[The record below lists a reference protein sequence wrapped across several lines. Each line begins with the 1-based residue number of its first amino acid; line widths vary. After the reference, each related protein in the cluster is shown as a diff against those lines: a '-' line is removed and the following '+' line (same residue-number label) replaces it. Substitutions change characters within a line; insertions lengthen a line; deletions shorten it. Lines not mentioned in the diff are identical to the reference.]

1 MLKKFRKF
9 YYFELKLLPVI
20 VFILVSCGGGGG
32 GSSSSNSVQPAVAP
46 VPSTGSNQTS
56 TITSSKLILASVA
69 LNADDTVAQLA
80 LGETSTSIYPNF
92 YQKFLGPFKGLLNI
106 FFPELIAQNSLN
118 PVDLSSWN
126 QISKKLV
133 NGTIVDLET
142 TYKVVKTSSSGSVI
156 YESTS
161 GYRCIYDPENGIFTA
176 LVDISTNQEV
186 ESYVYNE
193 DTDKVEPEYSTEAQS
208 CATVEESINCD
219 TSSLPINILKAR
231 TADEKNK
238 SLIAEIEY
246 VESFNISGNTCI
258 PQITKGLVLIQNEK
272 IYNISDQC
280 IRDFH
285 LFQNGIGAIDELTRW
300 WFMDYFVPANS
311 AFNTSDKPIIS
322 RTCNP
327 NPDGRTNNQAAVL
340 NTMEINE
347 YGNLLIRPLTTEMSI
362 HGGSGKIVF
371 NGEYL
376 LTMSNE
382 RDESTI
388 YKHKVGESGFSIVK
402 LDYIDYTD
410 QNIFSQPSGPAGL
423 AGKFGLIFGG
433 GALGGTT
440 SKNLYTSMVFYNNEL
455 LIFGSVEKWGHKY
468 NLETDEVTPLIDA
481 WPRIISVDG
490 SNAVRKDY
498 SHCPRELS
506 TESELRE
513 TGKTDCLEMPK
524 ALLNTGWGQN
534 DILGVWN
541 GNIIFDDIGSWNPT
555 SFLHS
560 GHIICLPTTPYCAAG
575 SSNFNVLFFDYKD
588 NYLYAINGDKN
599 KYVRYDMNLRTSSVI
614 DLDDFGYL
622 ADWYEVTKDNVY
634 VTVLNAQN
642 SNKEYVDVNFND
654 KTVTFLGTI
663 SEADRTVVEIF
674 PLN

>member
-1 MLKKFRKF
+1 MLEKLRKS
-9 YYFELKLLPVI
+9 YNVELILLPII

-32 GSSSSNSVQPAVAP
+32 SSSLNSVQPAVAP

-56 TITSSKLILASVA
+56 TITGSKLILASVA
-69 LNADDTVAQLA
+69 LNADDTVAQLS
-80 LGETSTSIYPNF
+80 LGETSTSISPNF
-92 YQKFLGPFKGLLNI
+92 YQKFLGPFKGLFNI

-133 NGTIVDLET
+133 NGTIVDLQT
-142 TYKVVKTSSSGSVI
+142 TYKVVKTSSSGSLI

-161 GYRCIYDPENGIFTA
+161 GYRCIFDPENGIFTA
-176 LVDISTNQEV
+176 LVEISSNQEV

-193 DTDKVEPEYSTEAQS
+193 DTDKVEPAYSTEAQS

-219 TSSLPINILKAR
+219 TSSLPINVLKAR

-285 LFQNGIGAIDELTRW
+285 LFQNGLGGIDELTRW

-388 YKHKVGESGFSIVK
+388 YKHKVGETGFSIVK

-440 SKNLYTSMVFYNNEL
+440 SKNFYTSMVFHNNEL
-455 LIFGSVEKWGHKY
+455 LIFGSYEKWGHKY

-481 WPRIISVDG
+481 WPPIISVDG
-490 SNAVRKDY
+490 TNIVRKDY
-498 SHCPRELS
+498 THCPNDLS

-513 TGKTDCLEMPK
+513 TGKTDCLEMPL
-524 ALLNTGWGQN
+524 ANLSVGWGN
-534 DILGVWN
+534 NNILGVWN

-560 GHIICLPTTPYCAAG
+560 GHIICLPTTPYCASG